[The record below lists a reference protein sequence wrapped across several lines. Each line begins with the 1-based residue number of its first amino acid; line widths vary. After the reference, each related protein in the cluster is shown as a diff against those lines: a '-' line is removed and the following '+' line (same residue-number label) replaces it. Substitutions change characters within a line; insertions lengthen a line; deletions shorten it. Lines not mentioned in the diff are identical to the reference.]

1 MDKDNDGQLC
11 PEEIKAAIPYSEWME
26 EIDDEV
32 QEIIAEADDDG
43 DNKISVQEFT
53 KMLNETAETL
63 ETYDK
68 RLNKRYATSAKFF

>member
-11 PEEIKAAIPYSEWME
+11 AEEIKAAIPYSEWME

-43 DNKISVQEFT
+43 DNEISVQEFT

-63 ETYDK
+63 ENYDK
-68 RLNKRYATSAKFF
+68 RLNKRYASTKFF